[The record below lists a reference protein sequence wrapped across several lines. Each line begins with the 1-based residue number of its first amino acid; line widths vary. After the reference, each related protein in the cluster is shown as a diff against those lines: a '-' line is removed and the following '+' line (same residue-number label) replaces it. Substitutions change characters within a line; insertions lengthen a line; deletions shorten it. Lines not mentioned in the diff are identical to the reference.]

1 MFEETRKY
9 TEDTYLSR
17 RELAQELELDGV
29 VLEAVWRQVEDYR
42 TLLRR
47 SFHFDDVRA
56 DIVMTRALCRKL
68 QQTTELLYR
77 CTLQRSFA
85 VGIRKTVLLVGNQPH
100 WLHKASELLT
110 LKELP
115 HDLMAFLENDEEPLL
130 LRIFFLSLYTQ
141 DNAYL
146 DCMLVHA
153 CCHAPFALAM
163 EGKPDKTAAGD
174 LSVRFLAFLDGIR
187 LQISRSML
195 SLTETDVTACQTMQL
210 QELLEHYP
218 MLSEQQLMFYVDHRQ
233 PYRYYTIRQFM
244 EYAGVCNETARCAM
258 ELLVKEHCYQRRKIG
273 KKYVY
278 YTV

>member
-42 TLLRR
+42 ALLRR
-47 SFHFDDVRA
+47 SFHFDDVRS

-85 VGIRKTVLLVGNQPH
+85 VDIRKTVLLVGNQSH
-100 WLHKASELLT
+100 WLHKASELLA

-115 HDLMAFLENDEEPLL
+115 HNLMAFLENDEEPLL

-146 DCMLVHA
+146 DCVLVHA
-153 CCHAPFALAM
+153 CCHAPFALAI

-218 MLSEQQLMFYVDHRQ
+218 MLNEQQLMFYVDHRQ

>member
-42 TLLRR
+42 ALLRR
-47 SFHFDDVRA
+47 SFHFDDVRS

-77 CTLQRSFA
+77 CTLHRSFA
-85 VGIRKTVLLVGNQPH
+85 VDIRKTVLLVGNQPH
-100 WLHKASELLT
+100 WLHKASELLA

-153 CCHAPFALAM
+153 CCHAPFALAI

-174 LSVRFLAFLDGIR
+174 LSVRFLAFLDSIR

-218 MLSEQQLMFYVDHRQ
+218 MLNEQQLMFYVDHRQ

>member
-42 TLLRR
+42 ALLRR
-47 SFHFDDVRA
+47 SFHFDDVRS

-85 VGIRKTVLLVGNQPH
+85 VDIRKTVLLVGNQSH
-100 WLHKASELLT
+100 WLHKASELLA

-115 HDLMAFLENDEEPLL
+115 HNLMAFLENDEEPLL

-153 CCHAPFALAM
+153 CCHAPFALAI

-218 MLSEQQLMFYVDHRQ
+218 MLNEQQLMFYVDHRQ

>member
-1 MFEETRKY
+1 
-9 TEDTYLSR
+9 
-17 RELAQELELDGV
+17 
-29 VLEAVWRQVEDYR
+29 
-42 TLLRR
+42 
-47 SFHFDDVRA
+47 
-56 DIVMTRALCRKL
+56 MTRALCAKL

-77 CTLQRSFA
+77 CTLQRCFSA
-85 VGIRKTVLLVGNQPH
+85 DIRKAVLLAGNQPH
-100 WLHKASELLT
+100 WLHKVSELLALT
-110 LKELP
+110 KLP

-130 LRIFFLSLYTQ
+130 LRIFFLSMFTGER
-141 DNAYL
+141 AYL
-146 DCMLVHA
+146 DCLLVHER
-153 CCHAPFALAM
+153 CHAPFALAM
-163 EGKPDKTAAGD
+163 EEQPNRTAAGD
-174 LSVRFLAFLDGIR
+174 LSVRFLAFLDDIR

-210 QELLEHYP
+210 QELLEQYP

-258 ELLVKEHCYQRRKIG
+258 ELLVKQHCYQRRKIG

>member
-42 TLLRR
+42 ALLRR

-85 VGIRKTVLLVGNQPH
+85 VDIRKTVLLVGNQSH
-100 WLHKASELLT
+100 WLHKASELLA

-115 HDLMAFLENDEEPLL
+115 HNLMAFLENDEEPLL

-153 CCHAPFALAM
+153 CCHAPFALAI

-218 MLSEQQLMFYVDHRQ
+218 MLNEQQLMFYVDHRQ

>member
-42 TLLRR
+42 ALLRR
-47 SFHFDDVRA
+47 SFHFDDVRS

-85 VGIRKTVLLVGNQPH
+85 VDIRKTVLLVGNQSH
-100 WLHKASELLT
+100 WLHKASELLA

-115 HDLMAFLENDEEPLL
+115 HNLMAFLENDEEPLL

-153 CCHAPFALAM
+153 CCHAPFALAI
-163 EGKPDKTAAGD
+163 EGMPDKTAAGD

>member
-42 TLLRR
+42 ALLRR
-47 SFHFDDVRA
+47 SFHFDDVRS

-85 VGIRKTVLLVGNQPH
+85 VDIRKTVLLVGNQSH
-100 WLHKASELLT
+100 WLHKASELLA

>member
-42 TLLRR
+42 ALLRR

-85 VGIRKTVLLVGNQPH
+85 VDIRKTVLLVGNQSH
-100 WLHKASELLT
+100 WLHKASELLA

-153 CCHAPFALAM
+153 CCHAPFALAI

-218 MLSEQQLMFYVDHRQ
+218 MLNEQQLMFYVDHRQ
-233 PYRYYTIRQFM
+233 LYRYYTIRQFM